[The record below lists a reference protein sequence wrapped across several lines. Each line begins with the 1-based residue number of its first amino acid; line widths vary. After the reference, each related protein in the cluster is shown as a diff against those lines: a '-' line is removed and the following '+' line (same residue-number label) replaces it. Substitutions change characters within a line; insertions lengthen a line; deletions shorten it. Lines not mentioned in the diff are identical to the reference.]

1 MALIDELQQL
11 ERAGWEALTTESGA
25 DFYRDLMTDDAVMVV
40 ANGSALGRDDVIE
53 TLQGSE
59 PWQRFDI
66 TDVSVVPVTDDVAV
80 LHYRVMAFRSPEA
93 EAFAGRLAS
102 TYVRQGDGWK
112 LAFHQQTSVPAVEP

>member
-1 MALIDELQQL
+1 MALIDDLQEL

-25 DFYRDLMTDDAVMVV
+25 DFYRDLMTDDGVMLL
-40 ANGSALGRDDVIE
+40 ANGSALGRDDVVE
-53 TLQGSE
+53 TLRESE

-66 TDVSVVPVTDDVAV
+66 TDVSVLPITEDVAV

-102 TYVRQGDGWK
+102 TYVRQGDAWK
-112 LAFHQQTSVPAVEP
+112 LALHQQTPVPAVEP